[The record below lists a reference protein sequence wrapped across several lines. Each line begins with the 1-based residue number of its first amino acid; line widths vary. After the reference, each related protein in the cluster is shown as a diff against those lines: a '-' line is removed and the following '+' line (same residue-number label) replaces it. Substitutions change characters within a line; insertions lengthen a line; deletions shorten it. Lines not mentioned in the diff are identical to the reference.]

1 MEEPRTMNQ
10 VKERLTQFLE
20 DIEQVNPD
28 DVDIKDV
35 DEWIALLDKL
45 ETKVNQLR
53 Q

>member
-1 MEEPRTMNQ
+1 MEEPSTMNQ

-35 DEWIALLDKL
+35 DEWIALLDQL